1 MLSDGRT
8 PPTLAPNCLALFIDE
23 SGNAQPAKSVKSL
36 WGTAALAVVV
46 ERARELNGR
55 IDRLRT
61 LNFRF
66 RLEEVKGSEVPRGL
80 ARGRSIDNP
89 AKDLAAIHRELGDR
103 IWVVAVRRQSDGLA
117 TKRTARWLVLER
129 VNGFLNRGDYEP
141 ARWITGCDV
150 SDVQELGD
158 FSRNISEFRNVSS
171 AEPRS
176 DRLVPSVLGGT
187 SHDWGGL
194 QSADLLSN

>member
-8 PPTLAPNCLALFIDE
+8 PPTLAPNCLALFIDK

-66 RLEEVKGSEVPRGL
+66 RLE
-80 ARGRSIDNP
+80 
-89 AKDLAAIHRELGDR
+89 
-103 IWVVAVRRQSDGLA
+103 
-117 TKRTARWLVLER
+117 
-129 VNGFLNRGDYEP
+129 
-141 ARWITGCDV
+141 
-150 SDVQELGD
+150 
-158 FSRNISEFRNVSS
+158 
-171 AEPRS
+171 
-176 DRLVPSVLGGT
+176 
-187 SHDWGGL
+187 
-194 QSADLLSN
+194 